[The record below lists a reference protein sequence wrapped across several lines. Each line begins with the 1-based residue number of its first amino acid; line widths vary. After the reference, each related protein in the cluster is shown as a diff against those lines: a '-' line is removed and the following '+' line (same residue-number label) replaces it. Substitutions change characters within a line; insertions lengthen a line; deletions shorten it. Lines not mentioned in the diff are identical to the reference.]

1 LWGPGAAASLR
12 TVRGTRTSLA
22 ALFLALALPLAGC
35 LLWMLHADAWGLGG
49 RSPVLNYDSAQ
60 YALAARELATHGRLA
75 TTFALPLELTRHAA
89 PPWPLAVVQPGLVLA
104 EAALFRMVPQA
115 IRLGGVTFMN
125 LSRPDEREWLALVLP
140 FCCFILIGLLLA
152 VVASRLLFRH
162 APKLAEG
169 WRLTA
174 ALTVG
179 LAFYLDPEAQHFA
192 TGGFTE
198 GPFTLG
204 LLLALAAL
212 ALGEAPRRPLLFGL
226 LLGVTGTLRANMLW
240 LAPVLALGAML
251 LAPRGR
257 RLRVLTFVLLGY
269 AAPLAPWW
277 LYKWREFGSPA
288 WDLTRFVVW
297 DGVQGR
303 TWFSLYHLPELPVLP
318 AGPDAVRLLAAKTA
332 ANLPRLLL
340 DVFTGPRALWLGA
353 IALWIVMAWPRRS
366 AGGDVLGGSARPP
379 GAGRSQGLAEPGE
392 EERGAAGSEAERA
405 RGAAQRISPGAG
417 PAPGTL
423 RDNDLRP
430 PAVAAL
436 AVLVVF
442 ALGVLTAAASI
453 PWLRFVFPARVLLE
467 AAGLMALWAV
477 LSSAPDLASR
487 PLLRRALAVAAGLL
501 ALGWGSMQTARGN
514 AEARVASTERGVP
527 GVLSLLQIAVLMN
540 REIPAGEVVMS
551 NLGPMLAWHARRP
564 VLHLSLSPA
573 DLEGCRRR
581 LEFRHVLL
589 VFRDPANAWPEWREA
604 VAAPAEAPNRPE
616 WNVRRVREWRTA
628 DGFSVIWLEL
638 KPPRAQLAVARWPGA
653 R

>member
-1 LWGPGAAASLR
+1 
-12 TVRGTRTSLA
+12 
-22 ALFLALALPLAGC
+22 LFLAIALPLTGC
-35 LLWMLHADAWGLGG
+35 MLWMLHADAWGLGG

-104 EAALFRMVPQA
+104 EAALFLLTPKE
-115 IRLGGVTFMN
+115 IRLGGATLVSLT
-125 LSRPDEREWLALVLP
+125 RPDQREWLALVLP
-140 FCCFILIGLLLA
+140 FCCYILIGLLLA
-152 VVASRLLFRH
+152 VVVSRLLRRH
-162 APKLAEG
+162 APRLPEG
-169 WRLTA
+169 RRLVA

-179 LAFYLDPEAQHFA
+179 LVFYLDPEAQHFA
-192 TGGFTE
+192 AGGFTE
-198 GPFTLG
+198 LPFTLG

-212 ALGEAPRRPLLFGL
+212 ALGQAPRRPLLFGF
-226 LLGVTGTLRANMLW
+226 LLGVTGALRANMLW

-257 RLRVLTFVLLGY
+257 RRRALGLALLGY
-269 AAPLAPWW
+269 AVPLAPWW

-303 TWFSLYHLPELPVLP
+303 TWFSLYHLPEMPVLP
-318 AGPDAVRLLAAKTA
+318 VGLEAARLLAAKAA

-353 IALWIVMAWPRRS
+353 IALWVMI
-366 AGGDVLGGSARPP
+366 ARPWRST
-379 GAGRSQGLAEPGE
+379 GRL
-392 EERGAAGSEAERA
+392 EAPDDIHA
-405 RGAAQRISPGAG
+405 S
-417 PAPGTL
+417 
-423 RDNDLRP
+423 DLRP

-436 AVLVVF
+436 AVLFAF
-442 ALGVLTAAASI
+442 ALGVLTAAVSI

-467 AAGLMALWAV
+467 AAGLVALWAV
-477 LSSAPDLASR
+477 FSLAADLGSR
-487 PLLRRALAVAAGLL
+487 PLLRRALYITAGLL
-501 ALGWGSMQTARGN
+501 ALGWGALQTVRGN
-514 AEARVASTERGVP
+514 AEARVASAQRGVP
-527 GVLSLLQIAVLMN
+527 SVLSLLRVAVLMN

-551 NLGPMLAWHARRP
+551 NLGPALAWHAGRP
-564 VLHLSLSPA
+564 VLHLALSPA

-589 VFRDPANAWPEWREA
+589 VFRDPASAWPEWREA
-604 VAAPAEAPNRPE
+604 VADPAEAPARPE
-616 WNVRRVREWRTA
+616 WNVRRAREWRTS

-638 KPPRAQLAVARWPGA
+638 NPPLARLAVAR
-653 R
+653 

>member
-1 LWGPGAAASLR
+1 M
-12 TVRGTRTSLA
+12 
-22 ALFLALALPLAGC
+22 FLAIALPLTGC
-35 LLWMLHADAWGLGG
+35 MLWMLHADAWGLGG

-104 EAALFRMVPQA
+104 EAALFLLTPKE
-115 IRLGGVTFMN
+115 IRLGGATLVSLT
-125 LSRPDEREWLALVLP
+125 RPDQREWLALVLP
-140 FCCFILIGLLLA
+140 FCCYILIGLLLA
-152 VVASRLLFRH
+152 VVVSRLLRRH
-162 APKLAEG
+162 APRLPEG
-169 WRLTA
+169 RRLVA

-179 LAFYLDPEAQHFA
+179 LVFYLDPEAQHFA
-192 TGGFTE
+192 AGGFTE
-198 GPFTLG
+198 LPFTLG

-212 ALGEAPRRPLLFGL
+212 ALGQAPRRPLLFGF
-226 LLGVTGTLRANMLW
+226 LLGVTGALRANMLW

-257 RLRVLTFVLLGY
+257 RRRALGLALLGY
-269 AAPLAPWW
+269 AVPLAPWW

-303 TWFSLYHLPELPVLP
+303 TWFSLYHLPEMPVLP
-318 AGPDAVRLLAAKTA
+318 VGLEAARLLAAKAA

-353 IALWIVMAWPRRS
+353 IALWVMI
-366 AGGDVLGGSARPP
+366 ARPWRST
-379 GAGRSQGLAEPGE
+379 GRL
-392 EERGAAGSEAERA
+392 EAPDDIHA
-405 RGAAQRISPGAG
+405 S
-417 PAPGTL
+417 
-423 RDNDLRP
+423 DLRP

-436 AVLVVF
+436 AVLFAF
-442 ALGVLTAAASI
+442 ALGVLTAAVSI

-467 AAGLMALWAV
+467 AAGLVALWAV
-477 LSSAPDLASR
+477 FSLAADLGSR
-487 PLLRRALAVAAGLL
+487 PLLRRALYITAGLL
-501 ALGWGSMQTARGN
+501 ALGWGALQTVRGN
-514 AEARVASTERGVP
+514 AEARVASAQRGVP
-527 GVLSLLQIAVLMN
+527 SVLSLLRVAVLMN

-551 NLGPMLAWHARRP
+551 NLGPALAWHAGRP
-564 VLHLSLSPA
+564 VLHLALSPA

-589 VFRDPANAWPEWREA
+589 VFRDPASAWPEWREA
-604 VAAPAEAPNRPE
+604 VAAPAEAPDRPE
-616 WNVRRVREWRTA
+616 WNVRRAREWRTS

-638 KPPRAQLAVARWPGA
+638 NPPLARLAVAR
-653 R
+653 

>member
-1 LWGPGAAASLR
+1 M
-12 TVRGTRTSLA
+12 
-22 ALFLALALPLAGC
+22 
-35 LLWMLHADAWGLGG
+35 LWMLHADAWGLGG

-104 EAALFRMVPQA
+104 EAALFLLTPKE
-115 IRLGGVTFMN
+115 IRLGGATLVSLT
-125 LSRPDEREWLALVLP
+125 RPDQREWLALVLP
-140 FCCFILIGLLLA
+140 FCCYILIGLLLA
-152 VVASRLLFRH
+152 VVVSRLLRRH
-162 APKLAEG
+162 APRLPEG
-169 WRLTA
+169 RRLVA

-179 LAFYLDPEAQHFA
+179 LVFYLDPEAQHFA
-192 TGGFTE
+192 AGGFTE
-198 GPFTLG
+198 LPFTLG

-212 ALGEAPRRPLLFGL
+212 ALGQAARRPQLDGL
-226 LLGVTGTLRANMLW
+226 LLGVTGALRANMLW

-257 RLRVLTFVLLGY
+257 RRRALGLALLGY
-269 AAPLAPWW
+269 AVPLAPWW

-303 TWFSLYHLPELPVLP
+303 TWFSLYHLPEMPVLP
-318 AGPDAVRLLAAKTA
+318 VGLEAARLLAAKAA

-353 IALWIVMAWPRRS
+353 IALWVMI
-366 AGGDVLGGSARPP
+366 ARPWRST
-379 GAGRSQGLAEPGE
+379 GRL
-392 EERGAAGSEAERA
+392 EAPDDIHA
-405 RGAAQRISPGAG
+405 S
-417 PAPGTL
+417 
-423 RDNDLRP
+423 DLRP

-436 AVLVVF
+436 AVLFAF
-442 ALGVLTAAASI
+442 ALGVLTAAVSI

-467 AAGLMALWAV
+467 AAGLVALWAV
-477 LSSAPDLASR
+477 FSLAADLGSR
-487 PLLRRALAVAAGLL
+487 PLLRRALYITAGLL
-501 ALGWGSMQTARGN
+501 ALGWGALQTVRGN
-514 AEARVASTERGVP
+514 AEARVASAQRGVP
-527 GVLSLLQIAVLMN
+527 SVLSLLRVAVLMN

-551 NLGPMLAWHARRP
+551 NLGPALAWHAGRP
-564 VLHLSLSPA
+564 VLHLALSPA

-589 VFRDPANAWPEWREA
+589 VFRDPASAWPEWREA
-604 VAAPAEAPNRPE
+604 VADPAEAPARPE
-616 WNVRRVREWRTA
+616 RNVRRAREWRTS

-638 KPPRAQLAVARWPGA
+638 NPPLARLAVAR
-653 R
+653 

>member
-1 LWGPGAAASLR
+1 MVKPGRRLSDLSPAATLR
-12 TVRGTRTSLA
+12 TVSGTRTSLA

-75 TTFALPLELTRHAA
+75 TTFALPIELARHAA

-104 EAALFRMVPQA
+104 EAALFRLAPKE
-115 IRLGGVTFMN
+115 IRVGGTTLIQ
-125 LSRPDEREWLALVLP
+125 LSRPDQREWLALVLP

-152 VVASRLLFRH
+152 VVVSRLLRSHASRL
-162 APKLAEG
+162 PEG
-169 WRLTA
+169 RRLVA

-192 TGGFTE
+192 AGGFTE
-198 GPFTLG
+198 LPFTLG

-212 ALGEAPRRPLLFGL
+212 ALGQAPRRPLLFGL

-257 RLRVLTFVLLGY
+257 RLRALALVLLGY
-269 AAPLAPWW
+269 AVPLAPWW

-288 WDLTRFVVW
+288 WDLTRFVMW

-318 AGPDAVRLLAAKTA
+318 AGLEATRLLATKVAV
-332 ANLPRLLL
+332 NLPRLLL

-353 IALWIVMAWPRRS
+353 IVVWLVI
-366 AGGDVLGGSARPP
+366 ARPW
-379 GAGRSQGLAEPGE
+379 RSVGGLEPPD
-392 EERGAAGSEAERA
+392 APSPSEV
-405 RGAAQRISPGAG
+405 S
-417 PAPGTL
+417 
-423 RDNDLRP
+423 DLRP
-430 PAVAAL
+430 PAMAAI
-436 AVLVVF
+436 AVLAAF
-442 ALGVLTAAASI
+442 ALGVLTAAVSI

-467 AAGLMALWAV
+467 AAGLVALWAV
-477 LSSAPDLASR
+477 LSSAADLASR
-487 PLLRRALAVAAGLL
+487 PLLRRALTIATGLL
-501 ALGWGSMQTARGN
+501 ALGWGSLQTVRGN
-514 AEARVASTERGVP
+514 AEARIASAERGVP
-527 GVLSLLQIAVLMN
+527 GVLSLLQITVLMN
-540 REIPAGEVVMS
+540 REIPVGEVVMS

-564 VLHLSLSPA
+564 VLHLALSPA

-604 VAAPAEAPNRPE
+604 VAVPAEAPNRPE
-616 WNVRRVREWRTA
+616 WNVRRAREWRTA

-638 KPPRAQLAVARWPGA
+638 KPPLARLAAAR
-653 R
+653 

>member
-1 LWGPGAAASLR
+1 M
-12 TVRGTRTSLA
+12 
-22 ALFLALALPLAGC
+22 FLAIALPLTGC
-35 LLWMLHADAWGLGG
+35 MLWMLHADAWGLGG

-104 EAALFRMVPQA
+104 EAALFLLTPKE
-115 IRLGGVTFMN
+115 IRLGGATLVSLT
-125 LSRPDEREWLALVLP
+125 RPDQREWLALVLP
-140 FCCFILIGLLLA
+140 FCCYILIGLLLA
-152 VVASRLLFRH
+152 VVVSRLLRRH
-162 APKLAEG
+162 APRLPEG
-169 WRLTA
+169 RRLVA

-179 LAFYLDPEAQHFA
+179 LVFYLDPEAQHFA
-192 TGGFTE
+192 AGGFTE
-198 GPFTLG
+198 LPFTLG

-212 ALGEAPRRPLLFGL
+212 ALGQAARRPLLFGF
-226 LLGVTGTLRANMLW
+226 LLGVTGALRANMLW

-257 RLRVLTFVLLGY
+257 RRRALGLALLGY
-269 AAPLAPWW
+269 AVPLAPWW

-303 TWFSLYHLPELPVLP
+303 TWFSLYHLPEMPVLP
-318 AGPDAVRLLAAKTA
+318 VGLEAARLLAAKAA

-353 IALWIVMAWPRRS
+353 IALWVMI
-366 AGGDVLGGSARPP
+366 ARPWRST
-379 GAGRSQGLAEPGE
+379 GRL
-392 EERGAAGSEAERA
+392 EAPDDIHA
-405 RGAAQRISPGAG
+405 S
-417 PAPGTL
+417 
-423 RDNDLRP
+423 DLRP

-436 AVLVVF
+436 AVLFAF
-442 ALGVLTAAASI
+442 ALGVLTAAVSI

-467 AAGLMALWAV
+467 AAGLVALWAV
-477 LSSAPDLASR
+477 FSLAADLGSR
-487 PLLRRALAVAAGLL
+487 PLLRRALYITAGLL
-501 ALGWGSMQTARGN
+501 ALGWGALQTVRGN
-514 AEARVASTERGVP
+514 AEARVASAQRGVP
-527 GVLSLLQIAVLMN
+527 SVLSLLRVAVLMN

-551 NLGPMLAWHARRP
+551 NLGPALAWHAGRP
-564 VLHLSLSPA
+564 VLHLALSPA

-589 VFRDPANAWPEWREA
+589 VFRDPASAWPEWREA
-604 VAAPAEAPNRPE
+604 VADPAGAPARPE
-616 WNVRRVREWRTA
+616 WNVRRAREWRTS

-638 KPPRAQLAVARWPGA
+638 NPPLARLAVAR
-653 R
+653 

>member
-1 LWGPGAAASLR
+1 ML
-12 TVRGTRTSLA
+12 LA
-22 ALFLALALPLAGC
+22 CALPLAGC

-75 TTFALPLELTRHAA
+75 TTFALPLELVRHAA

-104 EAALFRMVPQA
+104 EAVLFRMAPREF
-115 IRLGGVTFMN
+115 RLGGATLLN
-125 LSRPDEREWLALVLP
+125 LSRPDQREWLALVLP

-152 VVASRLLFRH
+152 VVVSRLLYRH
-162 APKLAEG
+162 APRLPEG
-169 WRLTA
+169 RRLLA

-192 TGGFTE
+192 AGGFTE
-198 GPFTLG
+198 LPFTLG
-204 LLLALAAL
+204 LLLALEAL
-212 ALGEAPRRPLLFGL
+212 ALGRAPRRPLLFGL

-251 LAPRGR
+251 IAPRGR
-257 RLRVLTFVLLGY
+257 RLRVLALVLLGY
-269 AAPLAPWW
+269 AIPLAPWW

-303 TWFSLYHLPELPVLP
+303 TWFSLYHLPEMPVLP
-318 AGPDAVRLLAAKTA
+318 TGLEAARLLAAKA
-332 ANLPRLLL
+332 VANLPRLLL

-353 IALWIVMAWPRRS
+353 IVVWVMIARPWSGARGGEPGDS
-366 AGGDVLGGSARPP
+366 AGALATSSMAPPASGRPRE
-379 GAGRSQGLAEPGE
+379 ASQL
-392 EERGAAGSEAERA
+392 
-405 RGAAQRISPGAG
+405 ISPDADGAF
-417 PAPGTL
+417 
-423 RDNDLRP
+423 DLRP

-436 AVLVVF
+436 VVLVTF
-442 ALGVLTAAASI
+442 ALGVLTAAMSI

-467 AAGLMALWAV
+467 AAGLVALWAV
-477 LSSAPDLASR
+477 LSLAADLAAR
-487 PLLRRALAVAAGLL
+487 PLLRRALIVAAGLL
-501 ALGWGSMQTARGN
+501 ALGWGSLQTVRGN
-514 AEARVASTERGVP
+514 AEARVASAERGVP
-527 GVLSLLQIAVLMN
+527 GVLSLLQITVLMN

-551 NLGPMLAWHARRP
+551 NLGPMLAWHAGRP
-564 VLHLSLSPA
+564 VLHLALSPA

-604 VAAPAEAPNRPE
+604 VAAPAEAPDRPE
-616 WNVRRVREWRTA
+616 WNVRRAREWRTA

-638 KPPRAQLAVARWPGA
+638 KPPLARLAAAR
-653 R
+653 

>member
-1 LWGPGAAASLR
+1 VVQPRLQPRRRLSDLGTAATLR
-12 TVRGTRTSLA
+12 SVSGTRTSLA
-22 ALFLALALPLAGC
+22 ALFLALALPLVGC

-75 TTFALPLELTRHAA
+75 TTFVLPLELTRHAA
-89 PPWPLAVVQPGLVLA
+89 PPWPLAVVQPGLVLV
-104 EAALFRMVPQA
+104 EAALFRMAPKDISVGGA
-115 IRLGGVTFMN
+115 TLIR
-125 LSRPDEREWLALVLP
+125 LSRPDQREWLALVLP

-152 VVASRLLFRH
+152 VVVSRLLRSH
-162 APKLAEG
+162 APALPEG
-169 WRLTA
+169 RRLVA

-192 TGGFTE
+192 AGGFTE
-198 GPFTLG
+198 LPFTFG

-212 ALGEAPRRPLLFGL
+212 ALGRTQRSPLLFGL

-257 RLRVLTFVLLGY
+257 RLRALTLVLLGY
-269 AAPLAPWW
+269 AIPLAPWW
-277 LYKWREFGSPA
+277 LYKWREFGSPG

-318 AGPDAVRLLAAKTA
+318 AGLEAARLLATKAA

-353 IALWIVMAWPRRS
+353 IVVWLMI
-366 AGGDVLGGSARPP
+366 ARPWR
-379 GAGRSQGLAEPGE
+379 GVGGLKSLDTPNT
-392 EERGAAGSEAERA
+392 SDV
-405 RGAAQRISPGAG
+405 S
-417 PAPGTL
+417 
-423 RDNDLRP
+423 DLRP
-430 PAVAAL
+430 PAAAAI
-436 AVLVVF
+436 AVLVAF
-442 ALGVLTAAASI
+442 ALGVLTAAVSI

-467 AAGLMALWAV
+467 AAGLVALWAV
-477 LSSAPDLASR
+477 LSSVAELASR
-487 PLLRRALAVAAGLL
+487 PPLRRALAIAAGLL
-501 ALGWGSMQTARGN
+501 ALGWGSLQTVRGN
-514 AEARVASTERGVP
+514 AEARAVSAERGVP
-527 GVLSLLQIAVLMN
+527 GVLSLLQITVLMN
-540 REIPAGEVVMS
+540 REIPADEVVMS
-551 NLGPMLAWHARRP
+551 NLGPLLAWHARRP
-564 VLHLSLSPA
+564 VLHLALSPA

-589 VFRDPANAWPEWREA
+589 VFRDPANAWPAWREA

-616 WNVRRVREWRTA
+616 WNVRRAREWRTA

-638 KPPRAQLAVARWPGA
+638 KPPLARLAAAR
-653 R
+653 